1 MDIDLR
7 YKDETDRCYGAAGMA
22 IGIVVMN
29 GEDYI
34 DHISIDSPAANMLEY
49 TPDFYVTTS
58 PRLSVKSSWNQL
70 LRSYNVSVISMLANV
85 MCRSIVKENMP
96 MRFEI
101 KQFLHD
107 CAADEGRDTCQLE
120 DDEID
125 RVFDKNYNYLHRIF
139 NHRGVQSVAHD
150 FAEEIKQRRLM
161 SRYEILEQLKALSM
175 I

>member
-7 YKDETDRCYGAAGMA
+7 YKDEADRCYGAAGMA
-22 IGIVVMN
+22 IGIVVMD

-34 DHISIDSPAANMLEY
+34 DHISIDAPASGMIEFTRDY
-49 TPDFYVTTS
+49 YVTAN

-70 LRSYNVSVISMLANV
+70 LRSYNVSVISTIANV
-85 MCRSIVKENMP
+85 MCRSIVKDNMP
-96 MRFEI
+96 VRYEV

-107 CAADEGRDTCQLE
+107 CVGEEGRDTCQLE

-125 RVFDKNYNYLHRIF
+125 RVFEKNYSYLHRIF
-139 NHRGVQSVAHD
+139 NHRGVQAVAHE
-150 FAEEIKQRRLM
+150 FADEIRQRRLM
-161 SRYEILEQLKALSM
+161 TRYEIIEQLKALSM